1 MYGLLGAYLQKYCNT
16 FWNKNKRNGVIL
28 GLLGLFLYYFTNI
41 ESNGFYRGV
50 FSFSVTSLTVLC
62 FLPFLTTI
70 KSGAT
75 FGYKFITYISL
86 ISYSMY
92 LSNSLI
98 SDVLVYS
105 FDWDYW
111 VKNTPLSWGVAKGI
125 CFILFWILTITVSF
139 INYKYFE
146 LPVTH
151 YLRKKMEK

>member
-1 MYGLLGAYLQKYCNT
+1 
-16 FWNKNKRNGVIL
+16 
-28 GLLGLFLYYFTNI
+28 
-41 ESNGFYRGV
+41 
-50 FSFSVTSLTVLC
+50 
-62 FLPFLTTI
+62 
-70 KSGAT
+70 
-75 FGYKFITYISL
+75 
-86 ISYSMY
+86 MY

-125 CFILFWILTITVSF
+125 CFILFWILTIIVSF